1 MSDFNG
7 NSSSDTFNEAE
18 VHYLIWKALHQD
30 IEDENAYLNNF
41 ISVLGKCFKPDRIIF
56 WQLQEDFSMK
66 NVAEWFKEK
75 GSSKSSV
82 KMPSKIV
89 RKFADNRFFKID
101 FDLVSK
107 MLNETNGYEPLKK
120 IKNRWKKNRGRVLYF
135 SPVLYGFRNIGTIM
149 IQVEEENTEFENCQS
164 SDLELSCIENYTK
177 ILGMRLLNKR
187 RKTGQLDFENSIFDK
202 QENYQNIFAN
212 LHDTYFR
219 LDGDFVISLISPS
232 AETLFG
238 HQLNLLLKRSFLS
251 FFPSEKVKNK
261 FVKKIKR
268 TNQLNEFEIKMEKN
282 NGKKMYV
289 SINANIDREN
299 GKIIK
304 IEGIIRDITRR
315 KLLEEQLIRAERMA
329 AVGTLAGGVAH
340 EFNNINLA
348 ILGYAELGIYNKADD
363 KETVTYFETIRRSA
377 LRAKNITS
385 NLLTFSKTKKG
396 RPGVGNITGVVKDT
410 VKMIS
415 HEINSQGI
423 DLVTM
428 FKKVPDTIMDSN
440 QIGQVILNMLINAQH
455 ALIDNK
461 EKIIKIETGV
471 EDDQCFFRIRDNGIG
486 IPAENLKQVFSPFFT
501 TKGEHSESK
510 TAFSKVKGTGLGL
523 SVSHTIIS
531 NHKGTI
537 DVDSKEGEGT
547 VFTVKLPLLPVEE
560 KRIKSSQ
567 FQVVRD
573 LSNLS
578 VLVVDDEMDLLSLM
592 ENYLVSFGCKVTVAT
607 NGYKAL
613 EKLEKE
619 NFDLI
624 LVDLQ
629 MPVMSGSRFIK
640 EASKVENGI
649 EPVIVVMTGK
659 IDADNENI
667 HDKVYK
673 IVNKPFKLQ
682 YMLKVIEEA
691 ALKAGKDV

>member
-1 MSDFNG
+1 MSYIND
-7 NSSSDTFNEAE
+7 NSFPDSSNRAE
-18 VHYLIWKALHQD
+18 IHYSIWKALHQE
-30 IEDENAYLNNF
+30 IEDEQIYLSNF
-41 ISVLGKCFKPDRIIF
+41 LRVLGKSFKPDRIIF
-56 WQLQEDFSMK
+56 WQLQDDFSMD
-66 NVAEWFKEK
+66 NFAEWRKEEGK
-75 GSSKSSV
+75 SKSWIT
-82 KMPSKIV
+82 MPSKIV
-89 RKFADNRFFKID
+89 RKFADNQFLKVD
-101 FDLVSK
+101 FELINK
-107 MLNETNGYEPLKK
+107 MLNETNGYEPLKE
-120 IKNRWKKNRGRVLYF
+120 IRDRWKKNQGRVLYF

-149 IQVEEENTEFENCQS
+149 IQVEEGNTEFVNCQS
-164 SDLELSCIENYTK
+164 SGLELSCVENYTK

-187 RKTGQLDFENSIFDK
+187 RKTDQLDFEDSIFDK

-219 LDGDFVISLISPS
+219 LDGEFILALISPS

-238 HQLNLLLKRSFLS
+238 HQLNILLKRSFLS
-251 FFPSEKVKNK
+251 FFPSDKVKNK
-261 FVKKIKR
+261 FVEEINRK
-268 TNQLNEFEIKMEKN
+268 NQLNEFEIKMEKN
-282 NGKKMYV
+282 DGKKMYV
-289 SINANIDREN
+289 SINANITKEK
-299 GKIIK
+299 GKIVK
-304 IEGIIRDITRR
+304 VEGIIRDITRR
-315 KLLEEQLIRAERMA
+315 KMLEEQLIRAERMA

-348 ILGYAELGIYNKADD
+348 ILGYAELGIYKKGDD
-363 KETVTYFETIRRSA
+363 KETATYFETIRRSA

-423 DLVTM
+423 DLMTI
-428 FKKVPDTIMDSN
+428 FKEVPDTIMDSN

-471 EDDQCFFRIRDNGIG
+471 EDDQCFFRITDNGIG
-486 IPAENLKQVFSPFFT
+486 IPADNMKQVFSPFFT

-537 DVDSKEGEGT
+537 DVDSKDEEGT

-560 KRIKSSQ
+560 KRMKSSQ
-567 FQVVRD
+567 FQVVSD

-613 EKLEKE
+613 EKLKKE
-619 NFDLI
+619 RFDLI

-629 MPVMSGSRFIK
+629 MPIMSGSRFIK
-640 EASKVENGI
+640 KVSEI
-649 EPVIVVMTGK
+649 EKEVEPVIIVMTGK

-673 IVNKPFKLQ
+673 IVSKPFKLQ
-682 YMLKVIEEA
+682 HMLKIIEEA
-691 ALKAGKDV
+691 AMKTGKNT